1 MIREGLRNL
10 VMGGIVGT
18 VGLVTYQI
26 SRDLSDDKDL
36 WQTEGPEGKRE
47 KSDSRHRSEEG

>member
-10 VMGGIVGT
+10 VIGGIVGT

-26 SRDLSDDKDL
+26 TRDLSDDNTL
-36 WQTEGPEGKRE
+36 WQSI
-47 KSDSRHRSEEG
+47 KSNPSQVMD

>member
-10 VMGGIVGT
+10 VIGGIVGT

-26 SRDLSDDKDL
+26 TRDLSDDKNL
-36 WQTEGPEGKRE
+36 WQPIQAEP
-47 KSDSRHRSEEG
+47 SNAMD

>member
-36 WQTEGPEGKRE
+36 WQSIQ
-47 KSDSRHRSEEG
+47 SDPSKAMD